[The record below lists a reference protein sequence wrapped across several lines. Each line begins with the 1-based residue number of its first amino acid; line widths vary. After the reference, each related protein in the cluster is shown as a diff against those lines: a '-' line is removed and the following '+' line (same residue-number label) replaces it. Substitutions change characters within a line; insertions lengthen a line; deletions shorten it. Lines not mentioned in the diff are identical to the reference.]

1 MSENSNL
8 YAQFAEN
15 WHPDSTFL
23 TTPEGDRFSY
33 TEVEKISAQVAN
45 FLTDLSIERG
55 DRISVQ
61 AEKSIDYLW
70 LFLGCL
76 RGGFAFHPLNP
87 AYTSSELEYFFSDAQ
102 PALVIADPNNPSMA
116 CDVATRA
123 NVELTLTMGSSG
135 SGSFRD
141 GYTKADST
149 HVIVDSHA
157 DDIAALLY
165 SSGTT
170 GQPTGI
176 PLTHENIA
184 RNAAELSAFWGF
196 QRDDVLLHAL
206 PMFHTHGLFIAL
218 NCTFMSGSAVR
229 YLSRF
234 DAETIIDEFRN
245 ATVMMGVPTYYTRLL
260 ASPRLDRACCAGIRL
275 FTSGSAPLR
284 EDTFEAFATRSGHRI
299 VERYG
304 MSETVVLTSNPLD
317 GARKPGT
324 VGLPLPSVELRI
336 ADESDQPLARDTV
349 GRIQV
354 RGPNVFKEYW
364 RKPEKTAE
372 DFTRDGFFDTGDQGR
387 VDADGYLSIVGRAKD
402 LIISGGLNVYPIEV
416 ELVLNE
422 NSAVKESAVI
432 GVPHSDFGEAVV
444 AVVVVEPGETFSED
458 KIRSFASESLAKFK
472 LPKRVV
478 LLDDLPR
485 NAMGKVQKNLLRD
498 EFRELFSSNWDAA
511 S

>member
-1 MSENSNL
+1 MSENNNL
-8 YAQFAEN
+8 FAKFAEN
-15 WHPDSTFL
+15 WTQDSTFL
-23 TTPEGDRFSY
+23 TTPEGQDVSY
-33 TEVEKISAQVAN
+33 GEAEGISAQVAN
-45 FLTDLSIERG
+45 YLADLSINPG

-76 RGGFAFHPLNP
+76 RAGFAFHPLNP
-87 AYTSSELEYFFSDAQ
+87 AYTSSELEYFFSDAE
-102 PALVIADPNNPSMA
+102 PALVIADPDNGSKA
-116 CDVATRA
+116 SDVATRA
-123 NVELTLTMGSSG
+123 KVRQTLTMDKSG
-135 SGSFRD
+135 SGSFRH
-141 GYTKADST
+141 GYLKASR
-149 HVIVDSHA
+149 SHQVVNSKA

-170 GQPTGI
+170 GQPKGI

-184 RNAAELSAFWGF
+184 VNAAELSATWGF
-196 QRDDVLLHAL
+196 TRDDVLLHAL

-234 DAETIIDEFRN
+234 DAETVIDEFQN

-260 ASPRLDRACCAGIRL
+260 SSPRLDKARCRSIRL

-284 EDTFEAFATRSGHRI
+284 EDTFEEFETRSGHRI

-304 MSETVVLTSNPLD
+304 MSETVVLTSNPID

-324 VGLPLPSVELRI
+324 VGRPLPGVELRI
-336 ADESDQPLARDTV
+336 ADAADKPLADDGV

-354 RGPNVFKEYW
+354 RGANVFKAYW

-372 DFTRDGFFDTGDQGR
+372 DFTADGYFDTGDQGR
-387 VDADGYLSIVGRAKD
+387 LDADGYLSIVGRAKD

-416 ELVLNE
+416 ELALNE
-422 NSAVKESAVI
+422 YAMIKESAVI
-432 GVPHSDFGEAVV
+432 GIPHDDFGEAVV
-444 AVVVVEPGETFSED
+444 AVIVLELDAIFDEIAVRDFC
-458 KIRSFASESLAKFK
+458 AQSLAKFK

-478 LLDDLPR
+478 AVEELPR
-485 NAMGKVQKNLLRD
+485 NAMGKVQKNILRNQY
-498 EFRELFSSNWDAA
+498 RELFSNN
-511 S
+511 